1 MSTPTTDPHISKT
14 DGEPA
19 HLERLPRIRIAQ
31 IVMDQLAHGW
41 AVDEMCRH
49 HPELTPA
56 EIHAAMLYYWDHR
69 HEIDSEIQAEWR
81 QVDQDAAGPLPRTI
95 ALRLRQSA

>member
-1 MSTPTTDPHISKT
+1 MSTPTIYPHISKT

-41 AVDEMCRH
+41 AVDEMCRQ

-69 HEIDSEIQAEWR
+69 QEIDSEIQAEWR
-81 QVDQDAAGPLPRTI
+81 QADEDAAGPLPRAI